1 MCKRMPLKGE
11 LKMDKVYM
19 EALEMKDELIA
30 NRRALHRI
38 PEIGLDLPNTSAYIA
53 DRLKE
58 MGIPCRVSKENSH
71 VTAMIGSG
79 DHDRPCILLR
89 SDMDALPGKE
99 ESGLDF
105 ASVNGCMHA
114 CAHDIH
120 AASLLGAARILKAHE
135 GELNGTVKLLF
146 QSGEEVFHGAE
157 TAIKEGILQDP
168 PVQAAFAMHMFS
180 FVPFGTISYHY
191 HPMASVYGFRITVTG
206 KGAHGSAPETSVSP
220 INAAV
225 HIYQGLQELI
235 AREVAGSREV
245 VLTIGKFESGSA
257 ANVIPETAVMEGT
270 LRTFDDDTREFMK
283 RRITEVAEGIALA
296 YRAKAEVS
304 VMSDC
309 PALINDPELTEE
321 ILGYI
326 REARDDIQ
334 ITKDYHALG
343 SEDFA
348 FFSREVPCCY
358 LPLGGTYGNGYP
370 VYYEHNPKIRYSEDN
385 LPTAAGTYA
394 LAALKWLEAR

>member
-1 MCKRMPLKGE
+1 MKSIYQEAMDLKE
-11 LKMDKVYM
+11 
-19 EALEMKDELIA
+19 ELIA
-30 NRRALHRI
+30 NRRTLHQI
-38 PEIGLDLPNTSAYIA
+38 PEVGLELPQTSAFIA
-53 DRLKE
+53 AKLE
-58 MGIPCRVSKENSH
+58 EIGIPCKISEKNSH
-71 VTAMIGSG
+71 VTAMLGSG
-79 DHDRPCILLR
+79 DPNEACILLR
-89 SDMDALPGKE
+89 SDMDALPGTE

-105 ASVNGCMHA
+105 ASTNGCMHA

-120 AASLLGAARILKAHE
+120 AASLLGAAKILKAHE
-135 GELNGTVKLLF
+135 EELDGTVKFLF

-157 TAIKEGILQDP
+157 TAIREGILQNP

-191 HPMASVYGFRITVTG
+191 HPMASVYGFRITVKG
-206 KGAHGSAPETSVSP
+206 KGAHGSAPEASVSP

-225 HIYQGLQELI
+225 QIYQGLQELI
-235 AREVAGSREV
+235 AREIPGSKEV

-257 ANVIPETAVMEGT
+257 ANVIPAEAVMEGT
-270 LRTFDDDTREFMK
+270 LRAFDNDIREFMI

-296 YRAKAEVS
+296 YRATAEVTKL
-304 VMSDC
+304 SDC
-309 PALINDPELTEE
+309 PALVNDPELTEE

-326 REARDDIQ
+326 RDEREDLV
-334 ITKDYHALG
+334 ITDDYHALG

-348 FFSREVPCCY
+348 FFSQEVPSCY

-394 LAALKWLEAR
+394 LTALKWLENHREK